1 MKRGGPI
8 AALLL
13 LLVLQPAPYP
23 NPMASD
29 PCVEYD
35 REEIAMCSSLACQTI
50 NNFVIVGYD
59 ASRCVVQ
66 SALLTVSISGDFEG
80 GFDLLVKLRSPR
92 VVTVL
97 GVVTTDPTWLGL
109 VVEFMAG
116 GTLRE
121 ALDAE
126 DYAAAVDEA
135 RRRRWLGDVAL
146 GMSYLYAMGVEHRDL
161 KTLNV
166 LLDGKGRCKVTDFG
180 LSKSDE
186 LNTASTMATQAG
198 GGIKGTPAYM
208 APELLESNTFT
219 EKTDVYAFSM
229 IVWEV
234 LDGGVPWAGL
244 NPMQVGMQVMVQRKR
259 PPPPAGAPPDLV
271 GLMERCWSH
280 DPAARPSFEAIKG
293 WLAGGAAP
301 ASPAA
306 SAAAL
311 YSPAPSQLSIVGEEP
326 ATITQTQR
334 FMALEVPPG
343 AQPGMTLQ
351 ATTPEGT
358 TVQVAIPAGLAP
370 GMRFQ
375 VAY

>member
-1 MKRGGPI
+1 MHRAEYQGEVVALKRMSLVGITAVARSKVMKSFS
-8 AALLL
+8 
-13 LLVLQPAPYP
+13 
-23 NPMASD
+23 M
-29 PCVEYD
+29 E
-35 REEIAMCSSLACQTI
+35 LAI
-50 NNFVIVGYD
+50 M
-59 ASRCVVQ
+59 
-66 SALLTVSISGDFEG
+66 
-80 GFDLLVKLRSPR
+80 VKLRSPR
-92 VVTVL
+92 IVTVL

-219 EKTDVYAFSM
+219 EKTDVYAFALV
-229 IVWEV
+229 IWEV
-234 LDGGVPWAGL
+234 LTGDIPWAGL
-244 NPMQVGMQVMVQRKR
+244 NQIQIAMQILAK
-259 PPPPAGAPPDLV
+259 
-271 GLMERCWSH
+271 
-280 DPAARPSFEAIKG
+280 AARPQVP
-293 WLAGGAAP
+293 AGPADLVDLMTRCWAQDAAERP
-301 ASPAA
+301 AFAEVK
-306 SAAAL
+306 AAL
-311 YSPAPSQLSIVGEEP
+311 
-326 ATITQTQR
+326 
-334 FMALEVPPG
+334 AL
-343 AQPGMTLQ
+343 
-351 ATTPEGT
+351 
-358 TVQVAIPAGLAP
+358 
-370 GMRFQ
+370 
-375 VAY
+375 

>member
-1 MKRGGPI
+1 MHRAEYQGEVVALKRMSLVGITAVARSKVMKSFS
-8 AALLL
+8 
-13 LLVLQPAPYP
+13 
-23 NPMASD
+23 M
-29 PCVEYD
+29 E
-35 REEIAMCSSLACQTI
+35 LAI
-50 NNFVIVGYD
+50 M
-59 ASRCVVQ
+59 
-66 SALLTVSISGDFEG
+66 
-80 GFDLLVKLRSPR
+80 VKLRSPR
-92 VVTVL
+92 IVTVL